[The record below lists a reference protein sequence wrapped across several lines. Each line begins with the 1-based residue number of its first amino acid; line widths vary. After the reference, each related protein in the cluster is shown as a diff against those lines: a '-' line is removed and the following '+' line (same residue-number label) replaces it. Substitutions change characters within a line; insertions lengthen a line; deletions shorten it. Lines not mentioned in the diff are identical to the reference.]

1 MKNHPLH
8 ATLLASTLLG
18 ALALSGCNKTQ
29 VVSDLPTSPSAG
41 ASVTA
46 PTMASGPT
54 DTSDT
59 AITSAVQAALL
70 ADPLTHSMTLQV
82 QTLRGDVSLNGM
94 VTDTL
99 QAQAASTAARR
110 VLGVKSV
117 NNQLIVQTANSAVP
131 SSADDQQVT
140 LRVKTALE
148 NDGNYKTLDIQVI
161 TLKGDVRLVG
171 VVDNATQRE
180 EALRLVRGVEGVHS
194 IHDEL
199 RVK

>member
-1 MKNHPLH
+1 MKDRQHSVTLV
-8 ATLLASTLLG
+8 ATTVLI
-18 ALALSGCNKTQ
+18 ALALSGCNKTPMLNDPL
-29 VVSDLPTSPSAG
+29 SAPAAG
-41 ASVTA
+41 ASAATPSV
-46 PTMASGPT
+46 ASGPA

-59 AITSAVQAALL
+59 GITTAVQAALL

-82 QTLRGDVSLNGM
+82 QTLRGEVSLNGM

-99 QAQAASTAARR
+99 QAQAASTATRR
-110 VLGVKSV
+110 VIGVKSV
-117 NNQLIVQTANSAVP
+117 NNQLIVQSASSAAP

-140 LRVKTALE
+140 ARVKTALE

-171 VVDNATQRE
+171 MMENAKQRD
-180 EALRLVRGVEGVHS
+180 EALKLVRGVEGVHS

-199 RVK
+199 SVK